1 MVGHVAQ
8 EADSEMK
15 ICIQTV
21 CWGRGVLSRTKPVR
35 VRKVQLGKEK
45 SSRNVVATE
54 ALANPTGSSEARMAL
69 QNHPKLWQGS
79 QAFDITSTNCWC
91 WLLARS
97 RGRDLSMASPWK
109 VHTQEQFLK
118 RDPKAS
124 ATYTPGCRPEGRV
137 WAAHAQHPGQ
147 RWGVSQDLT
156 DHEHLF
162 NILLP
167 FCIFF

>member
-1 MVGHVAQ
+1 MGEGGAL
-8 EADSEMK
+8 K
-15 ICIQTV
+15 NKTC
-21 CWGRGVLSRTKPVR
+21 KR

-79 QAFDITSTNCWC
+79 QAFDITSTDCWC

-118 RDPKAS
+118 RDPKPS
-124 ATYTPGCRPEGRV
+124 ATYMPGCRPEGRV

-147 RWGVSQDLT
+147 RWGVSRDLT